1 MARNMIAVVVAER
14 GTEWLGWARRL
25 RAHEGSTIVLAQPLH
40 EDDETFAK
48 RVSDRIEKLEQQGA
62 AVEQAAF
69 IGADRAD
76 DATRALRS
84 AVLRRLAALLSAR
97 GLAARLYV
105 DAAARGTRAT
115 QRLMRALG
123 WAIGDLAKG
132 SSLKVLVLRSSD
144 LDV

>member
-84 AVLRRLAALLSAR
+84 AVLRRLAALLSPRGSTSTQPLAVRAR
-97 GLAARLYV
+97 
-105 DAAARGTRAT
+105 
-115 QRLMRALG
+115 
-123 WAIGDLAKG
+123 
-132 SSLKVLVLRSSD
+132 RSG
-144 LDV
+144 